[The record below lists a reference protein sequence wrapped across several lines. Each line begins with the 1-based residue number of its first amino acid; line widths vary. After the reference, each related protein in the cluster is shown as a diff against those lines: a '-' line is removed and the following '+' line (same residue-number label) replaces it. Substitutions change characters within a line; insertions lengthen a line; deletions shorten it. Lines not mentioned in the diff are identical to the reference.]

1 MNQPPAGPQPTL
13 NRQASARE
21 FLAVLFRRKWII
33 LSLFL
38 VTTATVIT
46 VALTTPITY
55 ISSGR
60 ILIKRGE
67 RQSALRADRQIFSD
81 WEQDLGSEMQI
92 MKSAPVV
99 RRSR

>member
-1 MNQPPAGPQPTL
+1 MNKLPAAPQPTL
-13 NRQASARE
+13 NRQATARE

-33 LSLFL
+33 LGLFL
-38 VTTATVIT
+38 ITTATVIT

-55 ISSGR
+55 MSSGR

-67 RQSALRADRQIFSD
+67 RQSALRADRQVFSD

-92 MKSAPVV
+92 MKSTPVV
-99 RRSR
+99 KRTR